1 LRDTIDAKVSLGCI
15 VDASEK
21 VLAWLE
27 LWVQN
32 SGGLINKPTSFGGWL
47 SNAALDERWRRQFRA
62 FEQLEAAAIV
72 RTGWELAHPLP
83 TFLDLAARLA
93 VHPVEPGSGAPW
105 KLCTD
110 EGILEKMD
118 LPSYGSS
125 LHRYLYMPEAGDQSP
140 FVPVTP
146 GAPTNASTKPL
157 SAICGDGG
165 STIPFNPS
173 AGLMLVKEHF
183 PIGLEAFIDILS
195 GANWDGLKH
204 GRSMI
209 DLGVWVNALRED
221 TTSST
226 SGGRLFLETQG
237 RCGRVIETLHLKLR
251 LLADVVSTVHTMVRH
266 LQRPLLNISPDS
278 WQVKLGEPGCG
289 LPFLW
294 TARAVLN
301 DTGDAIPL
309 AIERTDLQYF
319 LPSPAAGTSVYRP
332 LVTSVPTRGRA
343 SVRIRRVLSEKSGAT
358 VVEGTFTSQERL
370 DVAGHDLVRLRLNLV
385 GDDIDLYGYL
395 ESDSAMAQG
404 EWRIRTVEQDM
415 QERKV
420 ADLRAAEGVPMP
432 EIPFEV
438 IRLLSSPCD
447 LYSLAV
453 TAIRILLVDN
463 TNSLPIVLDE
473 TLSLA
478 RQIEANVDASVGLE
492 ERIRET
498 FEHDE
503 RWVQSLGPHHLTLD
517 EMTSEEAFGLVPPEL
532 WWTTLAI
539 ILRMFPASGPEG
551 TCKDYGDAQ
560 QGGLHKVFERTIA
573 DLDKL
578 IARTR
583 SLIIT
588 DWRSNQEIAAVIQ
601 KYLA

>member
-1 LRDTIDAKVSLGCI
+1 
-15 VDASEK
+15 
-21 VLAWLE
+21 
-27 LWVQN
+27 
-32 SGGLINKPTSFGGWL
+32 
-47 SNAALDERWRRQFRA
+47 
-62 FEQLEAAAIV
+62 
-72 RTGWELAHPLP
+72 
-83 TFLDLAARLA
+83 
-93 VHPVEPGSGAPW
+93 
-105 KLCTD
+105 
-110 EGILEKMD
+110 
-118 LPSYGSS
+118 
-125 LHRYLYMPEAGDQSP
+125 
-140 FVPVTP
+140 
-146 GAPTNASTKPL
+146 
-157 SAICGDGG
+157 
-165 STIPFNPS
+165 
-173 AGLMLVKEHF
+173 
-183 PIGLEAFIDILS
+183 
-195 GANWDGLKH
+195 
-204 GRSMI
+204 
-209 DLGVWVNALRED
+209 
-221 TTSST
+221 
-226 SGGRLFLETQG
+226 
-237 RCGRVIETLHLKLR
+237 
-251 LLADVVSTVHTMVRH
+251 VRH

-294 TARAVLN
+294 TAQAVLN

-332 LVTSVPTRGRA
+332 LVTSVPTKGRA

-358 VVEGTFTSQERL
+358 IVEGTFTSQERL
-370 DVAGHDLVRLRLNLV
+370 DVASHDLVRLRLNLA
-385 GDDIDLYGYL
+385 GGDIDLYGYL
-395 ESDSAMAQG
+395 ESDSAMARG

-415 QERKV
+415 QEREV
-420 ADLRAAEGVPMP
+420 ANLRAAEGVPMP

-453 TAIRILLVDN
+453 TAVRILLVDN

-473 TLSLA
+473 TLSLD
-478 RQIEANVDASVGLE
+478 RQIEANVDVSVGLE

-539 ILRMFPASGPEG
+539 ILRMFPGSGPESS
-551 TCKDYGDAQ
+551 CKDYGDAQ

-573 DLDKL
+573 DLDNL

-583 SLIIT
+583 SLIVT
-588 DWRSNQEIAAVIQ
+588 DWRSNQEIAAMIQ